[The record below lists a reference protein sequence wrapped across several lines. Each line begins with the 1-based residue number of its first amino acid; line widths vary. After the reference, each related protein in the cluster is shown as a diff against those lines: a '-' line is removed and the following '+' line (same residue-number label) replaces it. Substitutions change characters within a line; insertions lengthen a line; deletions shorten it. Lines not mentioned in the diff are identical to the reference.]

1 MFIKHSVF
9 IAVFA
14 ILYSALEIEIEGK
27 NGGWAKN
34 LPTVPS
40 HLGELTVYHVIMN
53 IIIILV
59 VIYSTM
65 MISNMNLWITIYFV
79 IAWFLIEDFAWF
91 VLNPF
96 FTLKKYTKKDIW
108 WHGRQKWILGMP
120 MHNWV
125 GLSAMAIMGIINK
138 NWKIIYSVFAMGG
151 VLGLTVF
158 IAPFYHEWYKS
169 IRKNEKNNL
178 N

>member
-1 MFIKHSVF
+1 MLIKHSIF

-14 ILYSALEIEIEGK
+14 ILYSALEIEIEGED
-27 NGGWAKN
+27 GGWAKN

-59 VIYSTM
+59 VVYSTM
-65 MISNMNLWITIYFV
+65 MISKMNIWITAYFV
-79 IAWFLIEDFAWF
+79 IAWFLIEDFIWF

-108 WHGRQKWILGMP
+108 WHGRQPWFLGIP
-120 MHNWV
+120 MHNWF
-125 GLSAMAIMGIINK
+125 GLAGMLILGFINK
-138 NWKIIYSVFAMGG
+138 NWKLIYSLFAMGG
-151 VLGLTVF
+151 VVALTILG
-158 IAPFYHEWYKS
+158 APIYHEWYKS
-169 IRKNEKNNL
+169 IRKNKKTI
-178 N
+178 